1 MLEQVTITGGACF
14 GPTPLTIA
22 GFNRVNFTFGPN
34 GSGKTTISRAFAGH
48 ERIHLSP
55 QWDDGLS
62 MDVKV
67 YNRDFVDR
75 VLHES
80 SRIPGVFVVGENSV
94 QAETR
99 LEEIRK
105 PDGAQDKAKDKLDRA
120 RSSHETALN
129 RQEQEAESFRELA
142 WKGYKSLTTDH
153 PELSPAFT
161 GVGGIG
167 NDKKKLVQ
175 LLEQFPSP
183 QDGDP
188 PLELS
193 SLLSEAAAVFDSQA
207 TTRNE
212 IASIP
217 KFDPSNYAGFDLLGK
232 KIVGSSDVTLSELV
246 EKLGNSDWVSK
257 GRSYLGHSNGKCPFC
272 QQLTPATLAADL
284 ASMFDDHYTLE
295 VEKIHDLSADFQ
307 DWSKAVRGH
316 KDSIDD
322 TAKLVLDEAR
332 YSAAFATLIEIIS
345 ANEATLDAKE
355 RTPSMIGEFSNMDGT
370 IDEINET
377 IEQANKEIR
386 THNAL
391 IRSQREERPKLQIK
405 CRRYLAEVVL
415 GEELPPY
422 KRRSQGLQKGV
433 DTTAAKVAEAQKA
446 LKDLDDEIR
455 KLQQSVVSTRPVIDR
470 INVLLERSGFTS
482 FKIVESTEL
491 EHGYMLFRDTGEAH
505 ENTLSEGER
514 TFIAFLYYYHL
525 LDGQTSS
532 SASNNVLAVIDD
544 PISSLDSDVLF
555 VVSALVRELLERTQD
570 HKGNLRQVVVL
581 THNVYFHKEVTQ
593 VRFNDTSQ
601 GRAYYVINKS
611 LHSPSSIELHR
622 NNPISTEYERLWGEI
637 RRAIAGEST
646 SVVGLENILRR
657 ILESYFRILG
667 GGIWEEE
674 MASRLDPHER
684 PILNSLFNWINEG
697 SHAIF
702 EDVHYS
708 PGKPSLDHY
717 LKVFRRVFEVTGHQG
732 HYTMMLYGKE
742 SLSQQP

>member
-14 GPTPLTIA
+14 GPTPLTISELD
-22 GFNRVNFTFGPN
+22 RVNFIFGPN
-34 GSGKTTISRAFAGH
+34 GSGKTTISRAFTGH

-55 QWDDGLS
+55 KWDDGLS
-62 MDVKV
+62 MEVKV

-80 SRIPGVFVVGENSV
+80 SKIPGVFVVGENSV
-94 QAETR
+94 KAETR

-105 PDGAQDKAKDKLDRA
+105 PDGARDKAKDKLDRA
-120 RSSHETALN
+120 QSSHEAALK
-129 RQEQEAESFRELA
+129 RQEEEAESFRNLA
-142 WKGYKSLTTDH
+142 WKCYKSLTTDH

-175 LLEQFPSP
+175 LLEQLPNP

-188 PLELS
+188 APELP
-193 SLLSEAAAVFDSQA
+193 SLLNEAAAVFDSQA
-207 TTRNE
+207 STRRE

-217 KFDPSNYAGFDLLGK
+217 QFDASDYAGFDLLGK
-232 KIVGSSDVTLSELV
+232 KVVGSSDVTLSELV

-257 GRSYLGHSNGKCPFC
+257 GRSYLEHSDGKCPFC
-272 QQLTPATLAADL
+272 QQPTPATLAADL
-284 ASMFDDHYTLE
+284 ALMFDDHYALE
-295 VEKIHDLSADFQ
+295 VEKIHDLSAGFQ
-307 DWSKAVRGH
+307 EWSTEVRRH

-332 YSAAFATLIEIIS
+332 YNAAFATLIDIVT
-345 ANEATLDAKE
+345 ANEAALDAKE
-355 RTPSMIGEFSNMDGT
+355 RMPSMIVELSNMDGAVN
-370 IDEINET
+370 EINEA

-386 THNAL
+386 AHNTL
-391 IRSQREERPKLQIK
+391 IRSQREERPKLQTK
-405 CRRYLAEVVL
+405 CRRYLAEVIL
-415 GEELPPY
+415 DEELTNY
-422 KRRSQGLQKGV
+422 KGRSQGLQKGV
-433 DTTAAKVAEAQKA
+433 DVTAAKVTDAHGE

-470 INVLLERSGFTS
+470 INALLERSGFTS

-491 EHGYMLFRDTGEAH
+491 EHGYMLSRDTGQVH

-525 LDGQTSS
+525 LDGRTSS
-532 SASNNVLAVIDD
+532 SASSSVLAVIDD

-611 LHSPSSIELHR
+611 LHSPSSIELYQ

-667 GGIWEEE
+667 GGIWEDE

-684 PILNSLFNWINEG
+684 PILNSLFNWVNEG
-697 SHAIF
+697 SHSIF

-708 PGKPSLDHY
+708 PGKPSLERY
-717 LKVFRRVFEVTGHQG
+717 LNVFRRVFEVTGHQG